1 MANRV
6 GLFYI
11 TKKRVPLYR
20 NYFKLYSH
28 NKLKVPGISQGNEM
42 CNMSESMVFW
52 GRART
57 CTIISCQQ
65 WQHHGIEHP
74 NDHKEVR
81 YGLKSFV
88 KKVVAI
94 GGHNCDFIFWS
105 RIQRN

>member
-42 CNMSESMVFW
+42 CNMSESMVF
-52 GRART
+52 GVGPELARLFLASNGST
-57 CTIISCQQ
+57 MVLNTQMIT
-65 WQHHGIEHP
+65 
-74 NDHKEVR
+74 
-81 YGLKSFV
+81 
-88 KKVVAI
+88 KKFDTVLN
-94 GGHNCDFIFWS
+94 HS
-105 RIQRN
+105 